1 VGKKV
6 WRTAIGHYYNIIFG
20 PTPSRRHPLLIVFN
34 DCNDNGLHTFSY
46 LCTHQQT
53 LNIIRMQ
60 YFEIAVKLLTGM
72 IGILVFLRIAGKAQM
87 AQLTPLDTVSAFVIG
102 ALVGGVLYNP
112 DMTALHILFALA
124 VWTAFNLFIR
134 FCMRSKVLRRLIKG
148 DSVYLV
154 KNGAINFK
162 AFKRNSL
169 EMEQFR
175 LLLRQKGVFSM
186 FDIEDVRF
194 ETNGSITVAEVGKV
208 NESYLLVNNGAIVD
222 SSLFHCGKTRQWVL
236 RHIKHYGYE
245 NPSQLFCMEWT
256 PGKGFYLV
264 AKNGDVKRGSEEIA
278 AEEIAQEVLN

>member
-1 VGKKV
+1 
-6 WRTAIGHYYNIIFG
+6 
-20 PTPSRRHPLLIVFN
+20 
-34 DCNDNGLHTFSY
+34 
-46 LCTHQQT
+46 
-53 LNIIRMQ
+53 MQ

-124 VWTAFNLFIR
+124 LWTVFNLFIR

-148 DSVYLV
+148 DSEYLV
-154 KNGAINFK
+154 KGGAINFK

-208 NESYLLVNNGAIVD
+208 NDSYLLVNNGAIVD
-222 SSLFHCGKTRQWVL
+222 SSLFH
-236 RHIKHYGYE
+236 YGYE
-245 NPSQLFCMEWT
+245 TPSQLFCMEWT